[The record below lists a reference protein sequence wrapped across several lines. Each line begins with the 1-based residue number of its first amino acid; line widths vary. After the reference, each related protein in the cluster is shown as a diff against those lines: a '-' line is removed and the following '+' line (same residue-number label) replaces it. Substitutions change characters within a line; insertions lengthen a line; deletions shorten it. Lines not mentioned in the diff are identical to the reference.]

1 MVKAVPLQAN
11 LNNASGVGTAINDYV
26 QDQEISD
33 VVIGSRNLGS
43 VRKCAA
49 WPEALRFSVAP
60 LLACCSI
67 QWIGA
72 TQSCPGKGSRP
83 SFSLALFAHA
93 YSWTTF
99 LFDMI

>member
-49 WPEALRFSVAP
+49 WPGVSLLRHCSRVALSNG
-60 LLACCSI
+60 LAHI
-67 QWIGA
+67 KA
-72 TQSCPGKGSRP
+72 ALGKGHAPP
-83 SFSLALFAHA
+83 SVWLCLPMLSPGQPSCF
-93 YSWTTF
+93 
-99 LFDMI
+99 I